1 VLWTLNNI
9 GVTLANKACFAVV
22 SFPYPYTLTAIH
34 MAICTAAS
42 QWIFYSLRGTNSNK
56 SNSSSTNSSSWLVQL
71 LGEELRQPK
80 YLDAAGRRVIWAFSV
95 IFSLNIAFGNVSLKY
110 VSVNFNQIMRSL
122 VPVLTLWC
130 SLYCLPHRKAISL
143 PRQRA
148 VWPVVLG
155 VALAG
160 AGDRYAVTAIGLVS
174 TVLSVVLAS
183 LKVVASSELLTG
195 TRKLHPV
202 QLLALM
208 APAALLQ
215 CAVLAVLTGELGD
228 IALRWNGE
236 LNPLTSGDWKP
247 VSVLLLSGVLAF
259 SLNISA
265 LQAYRLT
272 SPLTCCIAAA
282 VKQVLMIVIGTL
294 VFQTAVS
301 PMNGTGIVVVL
312 VGSAYYSYI
321 SVQESTVAAVA
332 AQGSDTEK
340 SANLLPVVQQGGGV
354 ETTEVPESEMESR
367 SLLAAIDEDST
378 TSEPPTEHVRST
390 GVVSRYFTSLN
401 NNGSSSNA
409 V

>member
-1 VLWTLNNI
+1 
-9 GVTLANKACFAVV
+9 
-22 SFPYPYTLTAIH
+22 
-34 MAICTAAS
+34 M
-42 QWIFYSLRGTNSNK
+42 
-56 SNSSSTNSSSWLVQL
+56 QL
-71 LGEELRQPK
+71 LGEELRQPQ

-95 IFSLNIAFGNVSLKY
+95 VFSLNIAFGNVSLKY

-236 LNPLTSGDWKP
+236 LNPVTSGDWKP

-265 LQAYRLT
+265 LQAYKLT

-321 SVQESTVAAVA
+321 SVQESTVAAAVA
-332 AQGSDTEK
+332 APSSDKKEN
-340 SANLLPVVQQGGGV
+340 SANLLPVVQQGGAHSGIV

-367 SLLAAIDEDST
+367 SLHAAIDEDST
-378 TSEPPTEHVRST
+378 TSEPPAEEHVRST
-390 GVVSRYFTSLN
+390 GVVSRYFTSHN
-401 NNGSSSNA
+401 NNGSSSSNA